1 MVLGR
6 QRAGT
11 YVLIVMSGTLDLTF
25 SFVPWCCYSTSVC
38 PMLQL
43 ADTVIPLAT
52 QTVTTTP
59 DTVRVNTWLV
69 VVLMMANT
77 ASLG

>member
-1 MVLGR
+1 
-6 QRAGT
+6 
-11 YVLIVMSGTLDLTF
+11 
-25 SFVPWCCYSTSVC
+25 
-38 PMLQL
+38 MLQL